1 MTIGGIAGL
10 IAAIAFAVLVVF
22 LCINLSKLSKVM
34 TDVQE
39 TVKRLNTTID
49 VVTKDVDNLSIEV
62 EGLLNKGNSLVDDV
76 NQKIRKTDPLFTAI
90 GDVGITVSDL
100 TESASDMASNLVSR
114 TSSKKKK
121 SPLDRI
127 VKVSRANKRA
137 KDLSSSDSQKSYPTT
152 SSNYEADLQAVD
164 HTDYYEDP
172 VTTTPETDPVTDY
185 EQEQAVNTLKQFI
198 NTEPSTTAG
207 EIRIK

>member
-34 TDVQE
+34 SDVQE

-90 GDVGITVSDL
+90 GDVGLTVSDL

-114 TSSKKKK
+114 TTKKKQ

-127 VKVSRANKRA
+127 KKASRSNKRT
-137 KDLSSSDSQKSYPTT
+137 KERNETPDVYPTT
-152 SSNYEADLQAVD
+152 DDADLGPVVQSDYHYDSVAAV
-164 HTDYYEDP
+164 
-172 VTTTPETDPVTDY
+172 PETDPVTDY
-185 EQEQAVNTLKQFI
+185 EREQAVNTLKQFI